1 MRFSHNGP
9 SIPSDL
15 IEQQAL
21 GNVIFFCGAGISLP
35 AGLPDFGGL
44 TDKIIAKLN
53 ADTARKA
60 LRDKESFDRVFNC
73 LIKEFGRPEIDLQIF
88 NALKTPR
95 KPALIHHQAI
105 LDLSRSSAGNPQVVT
120 TNFDYLFERAD
131 KSAKVVIPPSLP
143 DLLLGQPIDG
153 IVYLH
158 GRLAKPDRGITAN
171 YVISSAD
178 FGRAYLAD
186 GWAARFVK
194 ALRER
199 YTIVLLGY
207 SANDPPMR
215 YLLEG
220 LKAREDAGYAY
231 PIYTFHSGD
240 QGQAEEEWQDRGV
253 TPICYEAVDQRHS
266 GLWDTLC
273 LWASAAKDRDG
284 WNREVLAL
292 AQRRPSEL
300 LPCERGQVVHLV
312 GSKAGAKLFADA
324 KPAPPAEWLC
334 VFDANVRYAKPR
346 RASYTE
352 GEEIDPFERY
362 GLDDDPPRPIQEP
375 NTATII
381 PASSVLDWKH
391 GDASFP
397 ERTGLRG
404 WEASYASQLP
414 ERLNHLARWFEK
426 IMHEPAAIWW
436 AAGWRTLNPNLLW
449 YARRRLEDGEVDM
462 HPNAIKFWQLY
473 ADSQSRSSAGYEWFE
488 FERMVRKDGWQRASL
503 RFLSR
508 RIEPYVEFTRYTL
521 GAPCPPEGDWAT
533 LRLRQVVEPKVRVLD
548 RHGHNVEVAEALLP
562 GLVSIVRQSLSRA
575 SELLDE
581 VGTLWWR
588 TPTLYP
594 TGERGESF
602 HGKKEQYFL
611 WFKSLFLALLEKD
624 PEAAKFEIKHW
635 PHSDTYFF
643 GKLSIFAASFE
654 ILSTPSEFS
663 GLFMSISGEVF
674 WDRYCQ
680 RELLFALRSRW
691 PHLAVRHRQSIERR
705 IIAGPARWDDEKR
718 GDYRKRKAADSASR
732 LRWLE
737 LNGCDLTT
745 TASAKLEALKLV
757 DDRWSD
763 RWAEA
768 ADDSLGPRGGTIER
782 VTEIRGLD
790 TIPIGRIVTVAE
802 ERTEDRFDEL
812 RDYRPFEGLV
822 ASQPFRALAGLRFA
836 LRQGKFP
843 LRYWQN
849 LLSEW
854 PDGAS
859 LRLRWFLAYTVSRLP
874 DEQALELRYYLP
886 RWLEK
891 HLDALAKKNR
901 SAALAIFDAV
911 VAPYLRAKPEQTTSG
926 IGNSTIGGVEQDRS
940 EVSIDKAIN
949 SPVGMLAE
957 ALWRL
962 LPKKASNKRPMPP
975 MPPFVGNRLKLLF
988 TITGNG
994 SGHAACV
1001 VAQRMGWLD
1010 YCFRDWEHK
1019 VMLPLFD
1026 LSNPLSE
1033 AVWHGLAYDRNGL
1046 TSDTLKALNEPLLGM
1061 LSGKANWNLNESEHR
1076 HHVKRL
1082 VYLAK
1087 ANTKGERIISFA
1099 QAREVFIALDDRMRA
1114 DAIWALSEII
1124 KKPESWTSFVKPFLE
1139 EAWPRQIRFRSE
1151 AVSRSFARLAEES
1164 GDNFPHVV
1172 KVILPFLRPV
1182 AHLDMITYR
1191 LTKEVEDGT
1200 HDLAHH
1206 FPEATLLLLDA
1217 LIAEDRSQMPYELG
1231 KVLSLIA
1238 EANPPSRL
1246 SKQWLRLNELA
1257 N

>member
-1 MRFSHNGP
+1 MRFYPNGP
-9 SIPSDL
+9 SIPSAL
-15 IEQQAL
+15 IEQQVL
-21 GNVIFFCGAGISLP
+21 GNVIFFCGAGISRC
-35 AGLPDFGGL
+35 AGLPDFDGL
-44 TDKIIAKLN
+44 TNTIIAKLN

-60 LRDKESFDRVFNC
+60 LQDNESFDRVFNC

-95 KPALIHHQAI
+95 KPVLNQHQAI

-120 TNFDYLFERAD
+120 TNFDYLFERTD

-143 DLLLGQPIDG
+143 DLSLGQPIDG

-158 GRLAKPDRGITAN
+158 GRLARPDRGITAN

-194 ALRER
+194 TLRER

-220 LKAREDAGYAY
+220 LNAREDAGYAY

-253 TPICYEAVDQRHS
+253 TPICYDSVDQNHS
-266 GLWDTLC
+266 GLWETLGA
-273 LWASAAKDRDG
+273 WARAAKDRDG
-284 WNREVLAL
+284 WSSNVLAL
-292 AQRRPSEL
+292 AQRKPSEL

-312 GSKAGAKLFADA
+312 SSKAGAKLFADA
-324 KPAPPAEWLC
+324 RPSPSAEWLC

-346 RASYTE
+346 RASFTD
-352 GEEIDPFERY
+352 GEEIDPLDLY

-381 PASSVLDWKH
+381 PASSALDWKH

-397 ERTGLRG
+397 ERSGLRG
-404 WEASYASQLP
+404 WDARWAGQLP

-436 AAGWRTLNPNLLW
+436 AAGWKSLNPNLLW
-449 YARRRLEDGEVDM
+449 YARRRLENEADDM
-462 HPNAIKFWQLY
+462 HESAVKFWQLY
-473 ADSQSRSSAGYEWFE
+473 MDSQSRPSSDYEWLE
-488 FERMVRKDGWQRASL
+488 FERMVRKDGWQRASI

-508 RIEPYVEFTRYTL
+508 RIEPHVEFTRYSM
-521 GAPCPPEGDWAT
+521 GAPCPPQGDWT
-533 LRLRQVVEPKVRVLD
+533 SLNIRQVVEPKVRVLD
-548 RHGHNVEVAEALLP
+548 RHGHNVEVPSALLP
-562 GLVSIVRQSLSRA
+562 ELVALIRHSLLRA
-575 SELLDE
+575 SELLHE

-588 TPTLYP
+588 MPTLYP

-602 HGKKEQYFL
+602 HGRKEQYFL
-611 WFKSLFLALLEKD
+611 WFKKLFLALLEKD
-624 PEAAKFEIKHW
+624 PEAAKFEVRHW
-635 PHSDTYFF
+635 PHNDTYFF

-654 ILSTPSEFS
+654 ALSTSREFS
-663 GLFMSISGEVF
+663 ALLISISGDTF
-674 WDRYCQ
+674 WDSYCQ

-691 PHLAVRHRQSIERR
+691 PHLAVRQRQSIERR
-705 IIAGPARWDDEKR
+705 ILAGPATWNDEKR
-718 GDYRKRKAADSASR
+718 GDYRKRKAAGSASR

-745 TASAKLEALKLV
+745 TTSAKLEALKLV

-768 ADDSLGPRGGTIER
+768 ADDSLGPRGGYVER
-782 VTEIRGLD
+782 VTEVRGLD
-790 TIPIGRIVTVAE
+790 TIPISRIVAVAE
-802 ERTEDRFDEL
+802 ERTEDRRDEL

-822 ASQPFRALAGLRFA
+822 ASQPFRALSGLRFV
-836 LRQGKFP
+836 LKQGKFP
-843 LRYWQN
+843 IRYWQN

-901 SAALAIFDAV
+901 SAALAIFDAA
-911 VAPYLRAKPEQTTSG
+911 VAPYLRAKPEQTTSS
-926 IGNSTIGGVEQDRS
+926 IGNTTIGGVKQDRS

-949 SPVGMLAE
+949 SPVGILAE

-962 LPKKASNKRPMPP
+962 LPEKASNKRPMPQ
-975 MPPFVGNRLKLLF
+975 FVGNRLKMLF
-988 TITGNG
+988 TIPGNG
-994 SGHAACV
+994 GGHAACV

-1010 YCFRDWEHK
+1010 HCFRDWEHE

-1046 TSDTLKALNEPLLGM
+1046 SSDTLKALNEPLLGM
-1061 LSGKANWNLNESEHR
+1061 LRGKANWNLNESEHR
-1076 HHVKRL
+1076 QHVKRL
-1082 VYLAK
+1082 VYLTQ
-1087 ANTKGERIISFA
+1087 ANSSGEQIISFA
-1099 QAREVFIALDDRMRA
+1099 QAREVFVALDDSLRA
-1114 DAIWALSEII
+1114 DAVWALSEII
-1124 KKPESWTSFVKPFLE
+1124 KKSESWKPFVKPFLD
-1139 EAWPRQIRFRSE
+1139 EAWPRQVRFRSE
-1151 AVSRSFARLAEES
+1151 AVSRSLARLAEES

-1182 AHLDMITYR
+1182 AHLNMITYW
-1191 LTKEVEDGT
+1191 LTKVVEEGT
-1200 HDLAHH
+1200 HDLARR

-1231 KVLSLIA
+1231 KVLTLIG
-1238 EANPPSRL
+1238 EAHPPSRL